1 MPVFRF
7 YLNLFKENKYWIK
20 KTAFLGGF
28 SLIAG
33 VLVFSLQPESAPR
46 FMQFLRRIFAD
57 ILEGKEIAID
67 MATAMAIFKNNVQ
80 AGIIGLFGGIALG
93 IIPVLSVIVNFFI
106 IGYLFAFFSQQRAEG
121 LLVFF
126 VSVVP
131 HAIVEIP
138 LFLIT
143 AAFGLRLGWFWKI
156 NRELSN
162 WEKLKLCLKD
172 NLKLVP
178 LLVVGFFL
186 AALAEIFVSGRLAE
200 RYASGQF

>member
-80 AGIIGLFGGIALG
+80 AGIIGSL
-93 IIPVLSVIVNFFI
+93 
-106 IGYLFAFFSQQRAEG
+106 
-121 LLVFF
+121 
-126 VSVVP
+126 
-131 HAIVEIP
+131 
-138 LFLIT
+138 T
-143 AAFGLRLGWFWKI
+143 
-156 NRELSN
+156 
-162 WEKLKLCLKD
+162 
-172 NLKLVP
+172 
-178 LLVVGFFL
+178 
-186 AALAEIFVSGRLAE
+186 
-200 RYASGQF
+200 